1 MGSPQLYG
9 NEPGMSVMYISN
21 PIESRSYNEQELLLK
36 VAQGD
41 QQAFSR
47 IVERYASLISM
58 HMSLR
63 VKDAMKA
70 EEVTQDILMS
80 IWKYRDKLPEMQNFP
95 GFVYIVTKNK
105 VKNQLKRKDISMPEL
120 TEERIGQSLA
130 ATDSTMEVKEL
141 RTILYRAI
149 ELLPQKRKEV
159 FKMSRLEGFSNDEI
173 AARLQLSKNT
183 IREHIREALA
193 FLRGCIPQCFLYTDY
208 AHCRPAR
215 KEDAD
220 SRMIA

>member
-9 NEPGMSVMYISN
+9 NDQGMPVMQISN
-21 PIESRSYNEQELLLK
+21 SIESSSYNEQELLLK
-36 VAQGD
+36 VSQGD

-47 IVERYASLISM
+47 IAKRYTSLISM
-58 HMSLR
+58 HMSVR

-105 VKNQLKRKDISMPEL
+105 VKNQLKRKDLAMPEL
-120 TEERIGQSLA
+120 TEERIQHSLA
-130 ATDSTMEVKEL
+130 ATDSTVEVKEL

-173 AARLQLSKNT
+173 ATKLQLSKNT

-208 AHCRPAR
+208 AQC
-215 KEDAD
+215 
-220 SRMIA
+220 